1 MKKIC
6 AIIILLTLILFG
18 RAPAVSFASDETE
31 ERLNEIAGKIDE
43 SIKSSTDSD
52 ISDKLEEFSISVR
65 NSEGFGNI
73 TLSGI
78 ITWLTETFLNSLKAP
93 VKMLG
98 RIMAAALLCTI
109 FQNISEQGSSVS
121 EIYNTAGILTVILS
135 VYGCIDTAIA
145 IITSAL
151 ETLSVF
157 MLSYIPIFA
166 SVTASAGHFA
176 AAGSYYGSD
185 LFLCECI
192 AFASKT
198 LLMPLVSVLTAM
210 SVTGAINPDMRLGRV
225 SFTVKKAVQ
234 WILGIL
240 TTLFTGLL
248 TIQSTVGA
256 SADSLR
262 SKAVRLTASSFIPF
276 VGGAVSE
283 SYSAIKGSIGV
294 IKTGTG
300 AVGVII
306 IAIIVIPPII
316 AVIADRAAISLGK
329 LFCEMLGLDR
339 TAALLDELGT
349 VLAIAMSV
357 LIYFSIMFVISAC
370 MILMTTLNIGG

>member
-357 LIYFSIMFVISAC
+357 LIYFSIMFVISTC

>member
-157 MLSYIPIFA
+157 MMSYIPIFA

-357 LIYFSIMFVISAC
+357 LIYFSIMFVISTC

>member
-135 VYGCIDTAIA
+135 VYGCIDAAIA
-145 IITSAL
+145 IINSAL

-276 VGGAVSE
+276 VGRAVSE

-357 LIYFSIMFVISAC
+357 LIYFSIMFVISTC

>member
-135 VYGCIDTAIA
+135 VYGCIDTAAA
-145 IITSAL
+145 IINSAL

-357 LIYFSIMFVISAC
+357 LIYFSIMFVISTC

>member
-145 IITSAL
+145 IITPTFFCVNAL
-151 ETLSVF
+151 HL
-157 MLSYIPIFA
+157 PA
-166 SVTASAGHFA
+166 RHC
-176 AAGSYYGSD
+176 
-185 LFLCECI
+185 LC
-192 AFASKT
+192 
-198 LLMPLVSVLTAM
+198 L
-210 SVTGAINPDMRLGRV
+210 
-225 SFTVKKAVQ
+225 
-234 WILGIL
+234 W
-240 TTLFTGLL
+240 
-248 TIQSTVGA
+248 
-256 SADSLR
+256 
-262 SKAVRLTASSFIPF
+262 
-276 VGGAVSE
+276 
-283 SYSAIKGSIGV
+283 
-294 IKTGTG
+294 
-300 AVGVII
+300 
-306 IAIIVIPPII
+306 
-316 AVIADRAAISLGK
+316 
-329 LFCEMLGLDR
+329 
-339 TAALLDELGT
+339 
-349 VLAIAMSV
+349 
-357 LIYFSIMFVISAC
+357 
-370 MILMTTLNIGG
+370 

>member
-121 EIYNTAGILTVILS
+121 DIYNTAGILTVILS
-135 VYGCIDTAIA
+135 VYSCIDTAVA

-248 TIQSTVGA
+248 TIQSTVGT

-357 LIYFSIMFVISAC
+357 LIYFSIMFVISTC

>member
-248 TIQSTVGA
+248 TIQSTVGT

-357 LIYFSIMFVISAC
+357 LIYFSIMFVISTC

>member
-135 VYGCIDTAIA
+135 VYSCIDTAVA

-306 IAIIVIPPII
+306 IALIVIPPII

-357 LIYFSIMFVISAC
+357 LIYFSIMFVISTC

>member
-109 FQNISEQGSSVS
+109 FHNISEQGSSVS

-135 VYGCIDTAIA
+135 VYGCIDTAVA

-357 LIYFSIMFVISAC
+357 LIYFSIMFVISTC

>member
-1 MKKIC
+1 
-6 AIIILLTLILFG
+6 
-18 RAPAVSFASDETE
+18 
-31 ERLNEIAGKIDE
+31 
-43 SIKSSTDSD
+43 
-52 ISDKLEEFSISVR
+52 
-65 NSEGFGNI
+65 
-73 TLSGI
+73 
-78 ITWLTETFLNSLKAP
+78 
-93 VKMLG
+93 
-98 RIMAAALLCTI
+98 
-109 FQNISEQGSSVS
+109 
-121 EIYNTAGILTVILS
+121 
-135 VYGCIDTAIA
+135 
-145 IITSAL
+145 
-151 ETLSVF
+151 
-157 MLSYIPIFA
+157 
-166 SVTASAGHFA
+166 
-176 AAGSYYGSD
+176 
-185 LFLCECI
+185 
-192 AFASKT
+192 
-198 LLMPLVSVLTAM
+198 MPLVSVLTAM

-357 LIYFSIMFVISAC
+357 LIYFSIMFVISTC